1 MPFTKLKL
9 TTFGTTLETKW
20 KQGKG
25 VHFTR
30 IAMGDGLI
38 GSGSMINR
46 TALVH
51 ERHSLRID
59 GVVATDDAAQAAVIA
74 TLDNKDLT
82 EGFLYRELALMAQD
96 PDTGQEGAYLYDNAG
111 QECEFLDT
119 QNSGVVIYERMK
131 LLIRTEQ
138 TDSITFDA
146 SGNPLNITWAEL
158 EGLLAKKAALGDDGK
173 VPAAQ
178 LPAMDFDPAG
188 SAAAVQTALSGHT
201 GDNVRHLTAA
211 ERTAWNAKAAGD
223 HTHTAAQVGA
233 VPTTRKVN
241 GKALSADITLT
252 AGDVGAAAASHS
264 HGAGDIVSGTLDA
277 GRIPG
282 LAASKI
288 TSGTLSVA
296 RGGTGQS
303 TLTESVVTKAV
314 RQIYAGTSDMTAGT
328 TALTTGIIY
337 LVYE

>member
-1 MPFTKLKL
+1 
-9 TTFGTTLETKW
+9 
-20 KQGKG
+20 
-25 VHFTR
+25 
-30 IAMGDGLI
+30 
-38 GSGSMINR
+38 
-46 TALVH
+46 
-51 ERHSLRID
+51 
-59 GVVATDDAAQAAVIA
+59 
-74 TLDNKDLT
+74 
-82 EGFLYRELALMAQD
+82 
-96 PDTGQEGAYLYDNAG
+96 
-111 QECEFLDT
+111 
-119 QNSGVVIYERMK
+119 
-131 LLIRTEQ
+131 
-138 TDSITFDA
+138 
-146 SGNPLNITWAEL
+146 
-158 EGLLAKKAALGDDGK
+158 
-173 VPAAQ
+173 
-178 LPAMDFDPAG
+178 MDFDPAG

-211 ERTAWNAKAAGD
+211 ERTAWNAKADGTATSAHIANTNNPHGV
-223 HTHTAAQVGA
+223 TAAQVGA